1 MKKFYTIVLTVLI
14 LCSHQSSRSQSQSQ
28 CEGVKG
34 PNLLAAK
41 GTFSNPFVS
50 VNTTATTCMS
60 NGTNTFSPIGNV
72 GNALQGCL
80 NPGVISSCSN
90 YTYTSISGGLEP
102 EFTYSIL
109 KNIGDNS
116 GGNCIKGDWVGKDH
130 TGDGGYFMAVN
141 GAPANTFSPIF
152 YQIKTIPVCIGA
164 TYEFSAWVIN
174 LLPAS
179 SPYATPG
186 TEPNISF
193 KVNGNIIANSGAI
206 AYNNSATW
214 VKVTG
219 AFVATTSVVDLEVVN
234 ATSIAIGN
242 DLGLD
247 DISINVCQSQVSV
260 SGTSSNCTGNNVS
273 VNFTVTDNTQS
284 NTWYKWQK
292 STDGG
297 FSLIDIGGPAQ
308 AVFSGNTYTL
318 TNNLGLVSTAMNG
331 TKYRLVVSTSQAGL
345 LTPDCLL
352 YNDYTLNVADCG
364 PLPVKLT
371 AFTGRYSLGKAL
383 LDWQTS
389 QELNN
394 DRFEI
399 YRSNDG
405 LNFVKVGSI
414 KSAGNSNLVT
424 NYNFQDNISGNSGN
438 NVYYRLKQ
446 IDVDGKATFSAV
458 VKLALGE
465 KTSFDV
471 FPNPFNNNFTV
482 AFGVV
487 KASTASLIIRN
498 SAGNMVY
505 SKTIYVSK
513 GNNTVLINSLPTL
526 GSGVYYLNI
535 YNEELNFNGKLQKL

>member
-1 MKKFYTIVLTVLI
+1 MKKFYTIMLTVLS
-14 LCSHQSSRSQSQSQ
+14 LCSYQSSRSQSQSE
-28 CEGVKG
+28 CGGIKG

-41 GTFSNPFVS
+41 GTFSSPFVS
-50 VNTTATTCMS
+50 VNATAATCTAT
-60 NGTNTFSPIGNV
+60 GTSTFSPTGNV
-72 GNALQGCL
+72 GNALFGCS
-80 NPGVISSCSN
+80 NPGFISPCSDYV
-90 YTYTSISGGLEP
+90 YTASSGGLEP
-102 EFTYSIL
+102 EFTYSLL
-109 KNIGDNS
+109 KTIGDNN
-116 GGNCIKGDWVGKDH
+116 GGNCIKGDWIGKDH

-193 KVNGNIIANSGAI
+193 KVNGNVIANSGAI
-206 AYNNSATW
+206 TYNNSATW

-219 AFVATTSVVDLEVVN
+219 SFVATTAVVDFEVVN
-234 ATSIAIGN
+234 ATTIAVGN

-260 SGTSSNCTGNNVS
+260 AGTSSNCAGSSVS
-273 VNFTVTDNTQS
+273 VNFTVTDNSQS
-284 NTWYKWQK
+284 NTFYKFQT

-297 FSLIDIGGPAQ
+297 ISFIDLGAPAQ
-308 AVFSGNTYTL
+308 AVFVGNNYIL
-318 TNNLGLVSTAMNG
+318 INNLGFVTTAMNG

-345 LTPDCLL
+345 LTPDCLF
-352 YNDYTLNVADCG
+352 YNDYILNVADCG

-371 AFTGRYSLGKAL
+371 AFTARYSSGKAL

-389 QELNN
+389 QELNS

-399 YRSNDG
+399 YRSIDG
-405 LNFVKVGSI
+405 QEFIKVGSI
-414 KSAGNSNLVT
+414 KSAGNSNFVR
-424 NYNFQDNISGNSGN
+424 NYNFQDNISGNLGN

-446 IDVDGKATFSAV
+446 IDIDGKSIFSSV
-458 VKLALGE
+458 VKLALGA
-465 KTSFDV
+465 KSTFDV
-471 FPNPFNNNFTV
+471 FPNPFNGNFTV
-482 AFGVV
+482 AFGAV

-498 SAGNMVY
+498 STGNTVY
-505 SKTIYVSK
+505 SKTIYVNK
-513 GNNTVLINSLPTL
+513 GNNSVLINNLPTL
-526 GSGVYYLNI
+526 GSGVYYISI
-535 YNEELNFNGKLQKL
+535 YNDELNFNSKLQKL